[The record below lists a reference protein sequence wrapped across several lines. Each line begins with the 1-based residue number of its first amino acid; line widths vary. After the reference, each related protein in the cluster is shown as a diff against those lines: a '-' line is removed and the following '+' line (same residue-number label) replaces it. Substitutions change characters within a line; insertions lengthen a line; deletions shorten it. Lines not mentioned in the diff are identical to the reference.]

1 MTVRLLSGLLA
12 LSEPLKVIVPSIRIV
27 DPAWLA
33 LGWRDNFPVTAL
45 LIVSFVPTIVTS
57 VAVSAPALVTRNGA
71 EEAVSLPAKNGNVPG
86 RRPTADPP
94 VPAVSDVEL
103 RVKPPMVPADAEI
116 EPVLVTLTALLIR

>member
-1 MTVRLLSGLLA
+1 LSGLLA

-27 DPAWLA
+27 EPAWLA
-33 LGWRDNFPVTAL
+33 LGWRDNFPVIAL

-71 EEAVSLPAKNGNVPG
+71 AEAVLLPAKNGNVPG
-86 RRPTADPP
+86 KSPTADDP

-103 RVKPPMVPADAEI
+103 RVKPPMVPAVAVI
-116 EPVLVTLTALLIR
+116 APAFVTE